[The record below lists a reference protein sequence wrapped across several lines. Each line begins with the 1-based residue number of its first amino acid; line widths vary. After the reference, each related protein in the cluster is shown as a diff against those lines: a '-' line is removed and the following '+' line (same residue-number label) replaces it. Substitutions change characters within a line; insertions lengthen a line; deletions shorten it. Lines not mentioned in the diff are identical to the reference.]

1 MVKMNTDG
9 LCYVRAQPHLTRIET
24 AANVTRT
31 QLTTRQF
38 NHAAT
43 AMPGATLTARS
54 RQATSFLQLRPV
66 RASALRCAVLLTLF
80 LSACTMQTTSSFD
93 SASWKSQRG
102 ADAQQNRRGT
112 MVAALEKSID
122 VGMPR
127 EQVIALLGEP
137 DSTDAATS
145 TDMYELGVAQYGV
158 DEEFYQIQYQDGKVA
173 THRWGR
179 R

>member
-1 MVKMNTDG
+1 M
-9 LCYVRAQPHLTRIET
+9 
-24 AANVTRT
+24 
-31 QLTTRQF
+31 TRQF
-38 NHAAT
+38 DRADT
-43 AMPGATLTARS
+43 TVPGATPTAQPRHALPS
-54 RQATSFLQLRPV
+54 SQPRCV

-102 ADAQQNRRGT
+102 ADAQHNRRGT
-112 MVAALEKSID
+112 MVAALEKSIA

-127 EQVIALLGEP
+127 EQVLALLGEP

-173 THRWGR
+173 SHRWGR

>member
-1 MVKMNTDG
+1 
-9 LCYVRAQPHLTRIET
+9 
-24 AANVTRT
+24 
-31 QLTTRQF
+31 
-38 NHAAT
+38 
-43 AMPGATLTARS
+43 
-54 RQATSFLQLRPV
+54 
-66 RASALRCAVLLTLF
+66 
-80 LSACTMQTTSSFD
+80 MQTTSSFD

>member
-1 MVKMNTDG
+1 MNADG
-9 LCYVRAQPHLTRIET
+9 LCYVRALPHLTRIET

-31 QLTTRQF
+31 LLTTRLL

-43 AMPGATLTARS
+43 TVSGATSTARS
-54 RQATSFLQLRPV
+54 RRALSFLQLRSV

-112 MVAALEKSID
+112 MVAALEKSIA

-127 EQVIALLGEP
+127 EQVLALLGEP
-137 DSTDAATS
+137 DAIDAATS

-158 DEEFYQIQYQDGKVA
+158 DEEFYQIHYQDGKVA
-173 THRWGR
+173 SHRWGR